1 MLGLTPMAPGGRW
14 MRPVHDAPPVYIP
27 AKQIEAHYKRLVG
40 DGWTPMEDPRS
51 EDQHAHALV
60 QAEVQTVSNEIAMQ
74 SRIDQ
79 LEALVRQQ
87 SELVNRLLAQKS
99 EHDGSTSDTGRADS
113 ESSDAH
119 KRSGGRKSAV

>member
-40 DGWTPMEDPRS
+40 DGWTPIEDPRH
-51 EDQHAHALV
+51 EEQYTQALV

-74 SRIDQ
+74 ARIDQ
-79 LEALVRQQ
+79 LEAMVM
-87 SELVNRLLAQKS
+87 RLLAQKS
-99 EHDGSTSDTGRADS
+99 ETHDGSTTDASSTDS
-113 ESSDAH
+113 QGQDANQ
-119 KRSGGRKSAV
+119 RPSRRKPAV